1 MDDEKKIGFSVELN
15 NGMADMWAHG
25 DDNTLVNLAV
35 ATTANIVAAACDNNA
50 EEAKA
55 LLKDVKIALD
65 TALDRALEH
74 PTQEINPEDLKAIDP
89 ADLPT
94 KPLNKA

>member
-1 MDDEKKIGFSVELN
+1 MDDEKKSGFSVELN
-15 NGMADMWAHG
+15 NGMADMWAHS

>member
-55 LLKDVKIALD
+55 MLKDVKIALD

>member
-1 MDDEKKIGFSVELN
+1 MDDEKKSGFSVELN